1 MSTCMPRTS
10 APNSREPSA
19 YLTNACLNRFPAL
32 LDVTCESGVRR
43 RAGEHVHAGAAPHS
57 SPRGQLDE
65 TRASSAPH
73 SSPRGQLDETRASSA
88 PHSSPRGPLD
98 ETRASCGR
106 CSRGSRSES
115 GNPWAIS
122 GNQWQ
127 SVAIRGQSVAITLM
141 REVPRCSRCFRSE
154 SGKHASAEL
163 P

>member
-1 MSTCMPRTS
+1 MVSTFMPRTS

-65 TRASSAPH
+65 TRASSG
-73 SSPRGQLDETRASSA
+73 RG
-88 PHSSPRGPLD
+88 
-98 ETRASCGR
+98 
-106 CSRGSRSES
+106 SRGSRSES

-127 SVAIRGQSVAITLM
+127 SVAIRWQSVAITLM